1 LPRVRYPQPRIAAG
15 AQVSTFAYEAFLPFG
30 TKGDPRSRPRLLQVL
45 RTFAIWF
52 AFWILVGLMFMG
64 QDVTRRLF
72 MGDPRLW
79 QEVGFW
85 TMRVVL
91 SAALTLVILWVGSV
105 FPLEK
110 RVWARRVSLHVFF
123 SLCFGVA
130 RTGLEA
136 VVYSYLSAGWGPD
149 YQWAQSPA
157 NAFAVLM
164 VFGFHQALI
173 AYWFILVL
181 HTAVR
186 YHEKFQERAEAALR
200 LELNASELRAQV
212 TQAQLGALKMQLQ
225 PHFLF
230 NTLNAIMGMVRTGEV
245 RQAERALSR
254 FGDLLRAVLDD
265 MDAQEVTLERELTY
279 LRLYLSIE
287 EMRFSD
293 RLVIRI
299 DADPDVLD
307 AAVPHMGLQPVAENA
322 VRHGI
327 GCYVAGGSIDVR
339 ASRVGSRL
347 RITVQDAG
355 EGARTGSSAGR
366 GLGLSNLRARL
377 KQLHGAEAEL
387 RVECSD
393 SGAMVEMIVPYR
405 RYVTATEQAVSSESV
420 QP

>member
-1 LPRVRYPQPRIAAG
+1 
-15 AQVSTFAYEAFLPFG
+15 
-30 TKGDPRSRPRLLQVL
+30 
-45 RTFAIWF
+45 
-52 AFWILVGLMFMG
+52 
-64 QDVTRRLF
+64 
-72 MGDPRLW
+72 
-79 QEVGFW
+79 
-85 TMRVVL
+85 MRVVL
-91 SAALTLVILWVGSV
+91 SAALTLVILWLGTV

-123 SLCFGVA
+123 SLCFGVV

-136 VVYSYLSAGWGPD
+136 VVYSHLSAGWGPD
-149 YQWAQSPA
+149 YAWAQSPG
-157 NAFAVLM
+157 NAFTVLM
-164 VFGFHQALI
+164 VFAFHQALI

-212 TQAQLGALKMQLQ
+212 TKAQLGALKMQLQ

-245 RQAERALSR
+245 QQAERALSR
-254 FGDLLRAVLDD
+254 FSDLLRAVLDD

-287 EMRFSD
+287 QMRFSD
-293 RLVIRI
+293 RLVVRI
-299 DADPDVLD
+299 EADPDVLD

-327 GCYVAGGSIDVR
+327 GCRVAGGSIDVR

-347 RITVQDAG
+347 HITVRDTG
-355 EGARTGSSAGR
+355 GGARVGSPAGR

-377 KQLHGAEAEL
+377 KQLHGAEGEL
-387 RVECSD
+387 RIECTD
-393 SGAMVEMIVPYR
+393 SGAAVEVIVPYR
-405 RYVTATEQAVSSESV
+405 RLAAVTELAVSMDGV
-420 QP
+420 QR